1 MVTNKREKFGQQLSQ
16 WDLWGREELLN
27 QQLIKESR
35 QNPAHFM
42 QIQVFLTLTNIIT
55 SLSFTKIFEL
65 KIPIWGSE
73 GAS

>member
-1 MVTNKREKFGQQLSQ
+1 MVTNKREKFGQQL
-16 WDLWGREELLN
+16 DLWGREELLN